1 MPEGSI
7 NWPTVINTLI
17 ASLPAIL
24 IALGTLIVS
33 IRTKSQVNVIDD
45 EQKNVR
51 ERLDVREAKIDKEI
65 EKIKN
70 GDHK

>member
-1 MPEGSI
+1 MGEGTI

-33 IRTKSQVNVIDD
+33 IRTKSQVNAIDE
-45 EQKNVR
+45 EQSTVR
-51 ERLDVREAKIDKEI
+51 KRLDVREAKVDSEI
-65 EKIKN
+65 EKLKN